1 MSHLPSISVIFC
13 FINVQQSGQPKIC
26 NLHMI
31 WALHQDIPGSQVPVN
46 QTDILQV
53 AHALKEK
60 QKLFGFF
67 GQGEILMDLL
77 KIMHSYWH

>member
-1 MSHLPSISVIFC
+1 
-13 FINVQQSGQPKIC
+13 
-26 NLHMI
+26 MI

-60 QKLFGFF
+60 QKLFDFLAKEKYWWISLRECIPTDINYNTIIDVIKINFF
-67 GQGEILMDLL
+67 YVIRKLL
-77 KIMHSYWH
+77 KFNL